1 MAPQNEVS
9 IEIAVKYTEVQT
21 SAYSVA
27 PQSELKGPTEG
38 SYGFISFLKHTFC
51 DLYFP
56 IFKKGLCCSMLS
68 ILLKS
73 KVE

>member
-21 SAYSVA
+21 SAYSVP

-56 IFKKGLCCSMLS
+56 IFKKRTVLQYV
-68 ILLKS
+68 INITQIKS
-73 KVE
+73 